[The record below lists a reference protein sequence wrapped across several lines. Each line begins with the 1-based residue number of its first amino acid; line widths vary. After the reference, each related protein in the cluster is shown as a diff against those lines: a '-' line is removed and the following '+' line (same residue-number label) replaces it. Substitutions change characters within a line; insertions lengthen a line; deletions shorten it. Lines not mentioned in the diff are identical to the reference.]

1 MSSRL
6 SSPSARRAVLFV
18 LALGAAR
25 VVAAGIGVVI
35 TVVAVAPALDAQS
48 RARDAE
54 TVVYSSLAPGN
65 WDIYRFDRPGEPPRR
80 LTTDPGLDYNPV
92 VSPDGRWVVFTSERT
107 GNPDLYAL
115 DLEQAGEPVRLTA
128 SDAMEDAA
136 DFSPDGR
143 TLVFVS
149 TETGNPDVYSMPFDP
164 GGADS
169 GRAAVN
175 LTRHA
180 AGDYSPAMS
189 PDGTQILFSSG
200 RAADD
205 AASGA
210 LAAAGSEASE
220 LFVMRADGTNVRR
233 LTRHPGWDGA
243 PAWSSD
249 GQAVLFYS
257 ERAGGTRIF
266 EMPLDG
272 TMPRVLSAA
281 DQGALS
287 PVAGPDGRVAF
298 TRRQGDRW
306 SVVSVGSDGGGLR
319 TESDETRDY
328 WGPTFDP
335 SGRVL
340 AFGPGPTD
348 PATLFASD
356 VPGPFVVHPTRSMDL
371 PDRTLAL
378 TGIRG
383 YLPTL
388 HPSGEEVATSEAFV
402 RLVVTRLDGSDKRVV
417 FDRGHEYGY
426 RGTDSPWWPAWSP
439 DGQWLVFGVGAAFGG
454 TTDIVNIWK
463 SRPDGTDAVN
473 LTPDSRTNDALPQ
486 LSPDGRR
493 IVFRTM
499 RDGNPEIYVMNIDG
513 AQPRRLT
520 NHPATDTMPS
530 FSSKGDR
537 VAFTSLRDDDYEIY
551 LLKLNADG
559 GPGQLERLTH
569 SPGRDMH
576 PRFSPDDEWLIFTS
590 ERGRLNDELP
600 LTQVVFQPQPYGEI
614 HAMRLSDRY
623 VVRLTHNKWEDGP
636 ADWVK

>member
-1 MSSRL
+1 MRTTTL
-6 SSPSARRAVLFV
+6 TF
-18 LALGAAR
+18 
-25 VVAAGIGVVI
+25 AGVGVVI
-35 TVVAVAPALDAQS
+35 AIVAVEPGLDAQ
-48 RARDAE
+48 RKTPDEE

-65 WDIYRFDRPGEPPRR
+65 WDVYRFDRPGEPPTR
-80 LTTDPGLDYNPV
+80 LTSDPGLDYNPV
-92 VSPDGRWVVFTSERT
+92 VSPDGRWVVFTSERA
-107 GNPDLYAL
+107 GSPDLYAL
-115 DLEQAGEPVRLTA
+115 DLEQDGEPVRLTA

-149 TETGNPDVYSMPFDP
+149 TRTGNPDVYSMRFDP
-164 GGADS
+164 ADPDA
-169 GRAAVN
+169 GRAAIN

-180 AGDYSPAMS
+180 AGDYNPAVS

-233 LTRHPGWDGA
+233 LTRQDGWDGS

-257 ERAGGTRIF
+257 ARDGETRIF
-266 EMPLDG
+266 EMQLDG
-272 TMPRVLSAA
+272 TMLRALSQA
-281 DQGALS
+281 DRGALS
-287 PVAGPDGRVAF
+287 PVTSPDGRVAF
-298 TRRQGDRW
+298 SSRHGDRW
-306 SVVSVGSDGGGLR
+306 SVLSVGADGGGLR
-319 TESDETRDY
+319 VESDETRDY
-328 WGPTFDP
+328 WGPTFDS

-340 AFGPGPTD
+340 AFGPGPTGSA
-348 PATLFASD
+348 PLIASD
-356 VPGPFVVHPTRSMDL
+356 VPGPFLVQPTRSVDL

-388 HPSGEEVATSEAFV
+388 HPSGEEVATSESFV
-402 RLVVTRLDGSDKRVV
+402 RLVVTRLDGSSKRVV
-417 FDRGHEYGY
+417 FDPGHGDGY
-426 RGTDSPWWPAWSP
+426 RGSDSPWWPAWSR
-439 DGQWLVFGVGAAFGG
+439 DGEWLVYGVGAPFGG
-454 TTDIVNIWK
+454 ASDDVNIWK

-473 LTPDSRTNDALPQ
+473 LTLDSGANDALPQ
-486 LSPDGRR
+486 LSHDGRS

-499 RDGNPEIYVMNIDG
+499 RDGNAEIYVMNIDG
-513 AQPRRLT
+513 TQPRRLT
-520 NHPATDTMPS
+520 QHPATDTMPS

-537 VAFTSLRDDDYEIY
+537 VAFTSLRDNDYEIY
-551 LLKLNADG
+551 LLELNADG
-559 GPGQLERLTH
+559 RPGRLERLTH

-576 PRFSPDDEWLIFTS
+576 PRFSPDDQWIIFTS

-614 HAMRLSDRY
+614 HAMRLSDRQ

>member
-1 MSSRL
+1 MQTIT
-6 SSPSARRAVLFV
+6 PTI
-18 LALGAAR
+18 
-25 VVAAGIGVVI
+25 AGVGVVI
-35 TVVAVAPALDAQS
+35 AIVAVGSAVAAQRSAL
-48 RARDAE
+48 DAE
-54 TVVYSSLAPGN
+54 TVVFSSLAPGN
-65 WDIYRFDRPGEPPRR
+65 WDVYRFDRPGEPPRR

-92 VSPDGRWVVFTSERT
+92 VSPDGRWVVFTSERA
-107 GNPDLYAL
+107 GSPDLYAL
-115 DLEQAGEPVRLTA
+115 DLEQAGTPVRLTA

-149 TETGNPDVYSMPFDP
+149 TRTGNPDVYSMRFDP
-164 GGADS
+164 EDPDA
-169 GRAAVN
+169 GRDAVN

-200 RAADD
+200 RAADVV
-205 AASGA
+205 SGA
-210 LAAAGSEASE
+210 LPSAGDEASE

-233 LTRHPGWDGA
+233 LTRQAGWDGS
-243 PAWSSD
+243 PAWSAD

-257 ERAGGTRIF
+257 ERDGETRIF

-272 TMPRVLSAA
+272 TPRVLSAA
-281 DQGALS
+281 DQSALS
-287 PVAGPDGRVAF
+287 PVVGPDGRVAF
-298 TRRQGDRW
+298 TRRQEDRW
-306 SVVSVGSDGGGLR
+306 SVVSVGANGGGLR
-319 TESDETRDY
+319 AESDEARDY

-348 PATLFASD
+348 EATLFASD
-356 VPGPFVVHPTRSMDL
+356 VSGPFVVHPTRSVAL

-383 YLPTL
+383 YLPAL

-402 RLVVTRLDGSDKRVV
+402 RLVVTRLDGSGKRVV

-426 RGTDSPWWPAWSP
+426 RGTDSPWWPAWSR
-439 DGQWLVFGVGAAFGG
+439 DGEWLVFGVGAAFGG
-454 TTDIVNIWK
+454 PSDDVDIWK

-473 LTPDSRTNDALPQ
+473 LTLDSGANNALPH
-486 LSPDGRR
+486 LSRDGQS

-499 RDGNPEIYVMNIDG
+499 RDGNAEIYVMNVDG
-513 AQPRRLT
+513 TRPRRMT
-520 NHPATDTMPS
+520 QHPATDTMPS

-551 LLKLNADG
+551 LLDLNADG
-559 GPGQLERLTH
+559 GPGRLERLTH

-576 PRFSPDDEWLIFTS
+576 PRFSPDDQWIIFTS

-600 LTQVVFQPQPYGEI
+600 LTQVVFQPQPYG
-614 HAMRLSDRY
+614 
-623 VVRLTHNKWEDGP
+623 
-636 ADWVK
+636 